1 MRPQPRQRDHAP
13 RYISASL
20 QSPSC
25 ILISSKQLNH
35 QKEDSIFGLKRT
47 RRIEIVKA
55 KGTKKKT
62 GNVTAAA
69 LLRSPL
75 AGAIGLGMTRSSGN
89 SKALKIDNVSFTKYT
104 PGTLALGFILQI
116 MDNFVVVSLPGG
128 VTGTVAMS
136 ELSDAMHRLSAEA
149 SAPVAGSKKLSSA
162 QIISSLISIRALVAT
177 MQPVRCYV
185 LEIIEKSD
193 TKKKSLVLSMRS
205 SLVNRGLAIKHMI
218 PGFPISGCISSKEDH
233 GYVVSAGVNAVTF
246 FLPFKAVPLA
256 LSLEASASAETAGT
270 PSSAPAASASA
281 LPGSHLPIGQP
292 IECIVEAVNET
303 ARSVTLRA
311 QRKAT
316 SEAITKGEL
325 LPFNALCPGM
335 KFLVTVDKIAQ
346 VSFTREIFSTTL
358 LAFT

>member
-1 MRPQPRQRDHAP
+1 
-13 RYISASL
+13 
-20 QSPSC
+20 
-25 ILISSKQLNH
+25 
-35 QKEDSIFGLKRT
+35 
-47 RRIEIVKA
+47 VKA

-89 SKALKIDNVSFTKYT
+89 SKALKIDNISFTKYT

-136 ELSDAMHRLSAEA
+136 ELSDAMHRLSAEV
-149 SAPVAGSKKLSSA
+149 SVPVAGSKKLSSA
-162 QIISSLISIRALVAT
+162 QITSSLTSIRALVAT

-256 LSLEASASAETAGT
+256 LSLEANTSAGTAGNPSIATGASA
-270 PSSAPAASASA
+270 AA
-281 LPGSHLPIGQP
+281 PGSHLPIGQP

-346 VSFTREIFSTTL
+346 VSGTN
-358 LAFT
+358 

>member
-1 MRPQPRQRDHAP
+1 M
-13 RYISASL
+13 
-20 QSPSC
+20 
-25 ILISSKQLNH
+25 
-35 QKEDSIFGLKRT
+35 KRT

-55 KGTKKKT
+55 KGTKKS

-136 ELSDAMHRLSAEA
+136 ELSDAMHKLSADV
-149 SAPVAGSKKLSSA
+149 SAPAAGSKKLSSA
-162 QIISSLISIRALVAT
+162 QIVSSLINIRALVAA

-185 LEIIEKSD
+185 LDVVEKSD

-246 FLPFKAVPLA
+246 FLPFKAVPQA
-256 LSLEASASAETAGT
+256 LSLEVNGTAEASGNTSSASPASA
-270 PSSAPAASASA
+270 APAPASA

-335 KFLVTVDKIAQ
+335 KFLVTVEKVAQ
-346 VSFTREIFSTTL
+346 VSL
-358 LAFT
+358 LNRTFKSSSPLLLTYLQTEA

>member
-1 MRPQPRQRDHAP
+1 M
-13 RYISASL
+13 
-20 QSPSC
+20 
-25 ILISSKQLNH
+25 
-35 QKEDSIFGLKRT
+35 
-47 RRIEIVKA
+47 KA
-55 KGTKKKT
+55 KGTKKS

-136 ELSDAMHRLSAEA
+136 ELSDAMHKLSADV
-149 SAPVAGSKKLSSA
+149 SAPAAGSKKLSSA
-162 QIISSLISIRALVAT
+162 QIVSSLINIRALVAA

-185 LEIIEKSD
+185 LDVVEKSD

-246 FLPFKAVPLA
+246 FLPFKAVPQA
-256 LSLEASASAETAGT
+256 LSLEVNGTAEASGNTSSASPASA
-270 PSSAPAASASA
+270 APAPASA

-335 KFLVTVDKIAQ
+335 KFLVTVEKVAQ
-346 VSFTREIFSTTL
+346 VSL
-358 LAFT
+358 LNRTFKSSSPLLLTYLQTEA

>member
-1 MRPQPRQRDHAP
+1 LINFEQ
-13 RYISASL
+13 SL
-20 QSPSC
+20 YR
-25 ILISSKQLNH
+25 
-35 QKEDSIFGLKRT
+35 KEDSIFGLKRT

-136 ELSDAMHRLSAEA
+136 ELSDAMHRLSTEV

-162 QIISSLISIRALVAT
+162 QTTSSLISIRALVAT

-193 TKKKSLVLSMRS
+193 TKKKSLLLSMRS

-256 LSLEASASAETAGT
+256 LSLEANASANTAGN
-270 PSSAPAASASA
+270 PSTATAASATAAA

-316 SEAITKGEL
+316 SEAVTKGEL

-346 VSFTREIFSTTL
+346 VSVKNSTFCALLLIFTQVTRIYCLKFPDRFVFRM
-358 LAFT
+358 ACW

>member
-1 MRPQPRQRDHAP
+1 M
-13 RYISASL
+13 
-20 QSPSC
+20 
-25 ILISSKQLNH
+25 
-35 QKEDSIFGLKRT
+35 
-47 RRIEIVKA
+47 KA

-136 ELSDAMHRLSAEA
+136 ELSDAMHRLCAEA
-149 SAPVAGSKKLSSA
+149 SVPVAGSKKLSSA

-193 TKKKSLVLSMRS
+193 TKKKSLILSMRS

-233 GYVVSAGVNAVTF
+233 GYVVSAGVSAVTF

-256 LSLEASASAETAGT
+256 LSLDASASAEPAGHPSTAT
-270 PSSAPAASASA
+270 PAATPAAVAA

-292 IECIVEAVNET
+292 IECIVESVNET

-346 VSFTREIFSTTL
+346 VSFEN
-358 LAFT
+358 

>member
-1 MRPQPRQRDHAP
+1 
-13 RYISASL
+13 
-20 QSPSC
+20 
-25 ILISSKQLNH
+25 
-35 QKEDSIFGLKRT
+35 
-47 RRIEIVKA
+47 VKA

-136 ELSDAMHRLSAEA
+136 ELSDAMHRLSAEV

-162 QIISSLISIRALVAT
+162 QITSSLISIRALVAT

-256 LSLEASASAETAGT
+256 LSLEANASADTAGN
-270 PSSAPAASASA
+270 PSNATAASGTAAA

-316 SEAITKGEL
+316 SEAVTKGEL

-346 VSFTREIFSTTL
+346 VGVKN
-358 LAFT
+358 